1 MLGFNPGPST
11 SVALTFSSFGYLDIS
26 NYNRSDVQ
34 CTGSEQSIFDCY
46 STFGND
52 WQWYKSG
59 SYGAGVM
66 CDFTPP
72 SNTTIELVGGNST
85 KEGNVLLN
93 GSPIW

>member
-1 MLGFNPGPST
+1 MLGFNPGPGAS
-11 SVALTFSSFGYLDIS
+11 SVALRYSSFGYIDIF
-26 NYNRSDVQ
+26 NYNMTDIQ
-34 CTGSEQSIFDCY
+34 CTGSEQSIYDCPSRY
-46 STFGND
+46 LQYGSR
-52 WQWYKSG
+52 SG
-59 SYGAGVM
+59 TYGAGVM